1 MTKKKPA
8 PKKRKKGRPSLYTE
22 AKRPTSRSEKG
33 TFLKGRSGNPN
44 GRPKGTTNHD
54 SELRRAED
62 QAMELAAKVCDEIK
76 ETGREAL
83 TKIAFSRVI
92 PLIEAITD
100 GAKELVQ
107 EGEIGPSSVAFLRNW
122 YDDHAEG
129 GEGEV
134 FLHIGLPRDCS
145 WEAFRRHYTTRKRFD
160 FDRADDDLASFPP
173 IAARIKELK
182 ELAA

>member
-1 MTKKKPA
+1 MAKK
-8 PKKRKKGRPSLYTE
+8 
-22 AKRPTSRSEKG
+22 PTSRRKKV

-54 SELRRAED
+54 TELRRVED
-62 QAMELAAKVCDEIK
+62 QAMELAANVCDEIK
-76 ETGREAL
+76 ETVREAL
-83 TKIAFSRVI
+83 AETAFQKVI

-100 GAKELVQ
+100 AAKEMAQ
-107 EGEIGPSSVAFLRNW
+107 EGEIGPSSVAILRNW
-122 YDDHAEG
+122 YDDYAEG

-160 FDRADDDLASFPP
+160 FDRASDDLASFPP

>member
-1 MTKKKPA
+1 MAKK
-8 PKKRKKGRPSLYTE
+8 
-22 AKRPTSRSEKG
+22 PTSRRKKG

-54 SELRRAED
+54 TELRQAED
-62 QAMELAAKVCDEIK
+62 RAMELAANVCDEIK
-76 ETGREAL
+76 EAVRQAL
-83 TKIAFSRVI
+83 TKTAFSRVI

-100 GAKELVQ
+100 ATKEMAR
-107 EGEIGPSSVAFLRNW
+107 EGEIGPSSVAILRNW
-122 YDDHAEG
+122 HDDYTED

-145 WEAFRRHYTTRKRFD
+145 WEAFRRHYTTRKRID
-160 FDRADDDLASFPP
+160 HARAADDFFSFPP
-173 IAARIKELK
+173 IVARLKELK